1 MFDWARRFRGGTFI
15 MSNAVQ
21 FHQATNILPVPESSD
36 LRRRRQAER
45 NIESRLRA
53 LGHAIRDLE
62 EAPYPSLLRDRACVK
77 EALEE
82 LAVKEVTLQWIV
94 RITRCTEGAVREKL
108 WSDIQD
114 ALTDLEKLAESVRQT
129 GRPGSTVTFRPRK
142 VSCPG
147 TR

>member
-1 MFDWARRFRGGTFI
+1 

-21 FHQATNILPVPESSD
+21 FQHATNILPVPESIG
-36 LRRRRQAER
+36 LRDRRLAER
-45 NIESRLRA
+45 NIESRLGA
-53 LGHAIRDLE
+53 LGEAIRDLE
-62 EAPYPSLLRDRACVK
+62 EAPYPSLLRDRACVR

-94 RITRCTEGAVREKL
+94 RVARCTEGAVREKL
-108 WSDIQD
+108 WRDIGN

-129 GRPGSTVTFRPRK
+129 GAPRLAFANSRK
-142 VSCPG
+142 SSWPM